1 MRRDP
6 PSFQSL
12 GQIYLNVSENTA
24 GVHYVLRKVKDI
36 FNDPSVELV
45 TRYGL
50 KIIDNEGF
58 LRARPGER
66 TPIWNRRACLSQIL
80 NYFNP

>member
-6 PSFQSL
+6 PPFQGL
-12 GQIYLNVSENTA
+12 GQIYLNVRENTA
-24 GVHYVLRKVKDI
+24 SVHYVLLKQYI

-58 LRARPGER
+58 LKGTAWEEDS
-66 TPIWNRRACLSQIL
+66 NME
-80 NYFNP
+80 